1 MAITRVKCRATVSV
15 GGISC
20 STPYVQSFN
29 VRRQRGQVSTFDASL
44 KIPAGTA
51 GNLAGGDVVIRA
63 GEGSA
68 SNTIFTGMCR
78 SAKISPCFDDP
89 YYVILS
95 VSGADKLS
103 LLQGKKFTRRCRSTA
118 SAWASITGLVRPGL
132 KSGKFAYNT
141 EANFEIDDGRIQK
154 ENPVTG
160 SRPINAIDGAQPNAP
175 ETGENESSVMI
186 KVQIYNEELGQE
198 AGG

>member
-15 GGISC
+15 GGLSA
-20 STPYVQSFN
+20 STPFVQSFN

-44 KIPAGTA
+44 KVPAGSA
-51 GNLAGGDVVIRA
+51 SGLAGGDVVIRA

-68 SNTIFTGMCR
+68 SNTIFTGICR
-78 SAKISPCFDDP
+78 TAKVSPCFDDP

-95 VSGADKLS
+95 ISGADKLS
-103 LLQGKKFTRRCRSTA
+103 LLQGKKFTRRCRSTN
-118 SAWASITGLVRPGL
+118 SAWASITSIVRSGL

-141 EANFEIDDGRIQK
+141 EANFKIDDGNLEK

-160 SRPINAIDGAQPNAP
+160 SRPINAVDGVGPGSP
-175 ETGENESSVMI
+175 DSGENEGSVVI
-186 KVQIYNEELGQE
+186 KVQVYNEDLGE
-198 AGG
+198 STS